1 MRVLRGAHVPVRCTS
16 SSVTDR
22 MPVHQRSRARC
33 HNGLQRSTTWA
44 TSDNVPT
51 SRSVVSAC
59 AATTHHPRVK
69 RTSKSAKKR
78 RVRGLTWVSSLVA
91 EGSVPSTRSQREAAI
106 PSVPPPKRH
115 PYNQWAPDARA
126 LDLVGDK
133 WTLLIV
139 RDLVAGPRRFVEL
152 QRVLPGI
159 STEQLRSRL
168 NRMVADGLLT
178 RQRYREV
185 PPRVD
190 YELTERARDLL
201 PVVGALARWGSRWA
215 WSPPEPDEAVDI
227 GAILRMRARA
237 LAPPTRSTAWSRSPS
252 SAAPATSSATC
263 SPPVAARWRSR
274 SARLPRPMPESPA
287 PSGRGSRPWAPT
299 PPARSWRSPATG
311 DRRLL
316 LDALAPGAVATLG
329 PRTTARDPAAV
340 RV

>member
-1 MRVLRGAHVPVRCTS
+1 ML
-16 SSVTDR
+16 
-22 MPVHQRSRARC
+22 
-33 HNGLQRSTTWA
+33 
-44 TSDNVPT
+44 
-51 SRSVVSAC
+51 VSA
-59 AATTHHPRVK
+59 
-69 RTSKSAKKR
+69 
-78 RVRGLTWVSSLVA
+78 
-91 EGSVPSTRSQREAAI
+91 EGPVPSHGRGRPAI

-201 PVVGALARWGSRWA
+201 PVVGALARWGARWA
-215 WSPPEPDEAVDI
+215 WSPPRPDEAIDI
-227 GAILRMRARA
+227 GAILRTLPGLTLPDGVEGMLEVTVVRRAGDMKRYV
-237 LAPPTRSTAWSRSPS
+237 L
-252 SAAPATSSATC
+252 
-263 SPPVAARWRSR
+263 AARRGQIEVTER
-274 SARLPRPMPESPA
+274 SAPEADARIAGPERA
-287 PSGRGSRPWAPT
+287 WVEALGPDASRT
-299 PPARSWRSPATG
+299 ELEVTG
-311 DRRLL
+311 DREIADAF
-316 LDALAPGAVATLG
+316 LDALAPL
-329 PRTTARDPAAV
+329 AV
-340 RV
+340 RDAQVA